1 MIIISTFLDILQL
14 LIGKSNRIFLH
25 ILMAV
30 FLVIEALT
38 LGLTTVWCA
47 AGCLVAAIMDL
58 CGASH
63 TAQLVAMVVV
73 SIICFIICI
82 IWIKPQLDK
91 KNAERREPTN
101 ADRLI
106 GKEAVV
112 IKTIDPIDGK
122 GQVKAMGQIWSA
134 SADRNIPEGASVV
147 VKSIQGVKLFVEKK
161 DMKED

>member
-1 MIIISTFLDILQL
+1 MVEMWIVWL
-14 LIGKSNRIFLH
+14 

-30 FLVIEALT
+30 FLVIEAFT

-91 KNAERREPTN
+91 KNAESRVPTN
-101 ADRLI
+101 ADRLF
-106 GKEAVV
+106 GKEGVV

-122 GQVKAMGQIWSA
+122 GQVKVMGQIWSA
-134 SADRNIPEGASVV
+134 KASRNIPEGSRIRVMNV
-147 VKSIQGVKLFVEKK
+147 EGVKLFVEKM
-161 DMKED
+161 DLKED